1 MDKGT
6 FDKENVFGQ
15 GQPNEAYARYFDGQS
30 FHNPLVDANSPLLL
44 ANVTFE
50 HGCLSIRQIKEMV
63 KSWIC
68 TVDHGWYQEEGKEVV
83 SSHPK

>member
-6 FDKENVFGQ
+6 FDKENAFGQ

-50 HGCLSIRQIKEMV
+50 HGCLIHKADKGNGQILDLHGR
-63 KSWIC
+63 SWL
-68 TVDHGWYQEEGKEVV
+68 V
-83 SSHPK
+83 SGRGERSGSFSS